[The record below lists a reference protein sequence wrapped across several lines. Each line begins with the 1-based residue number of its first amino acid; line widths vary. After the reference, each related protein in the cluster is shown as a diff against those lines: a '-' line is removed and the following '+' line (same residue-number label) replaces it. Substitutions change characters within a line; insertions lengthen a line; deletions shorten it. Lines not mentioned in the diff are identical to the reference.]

1 MMLPGMG
8 FLGSKIKFSHAN
20 GDSFDTGFYLKLIMS
35 DKTLFF
41 KTSGLNQ
48 DEIDKRNRK
57 KGGFRALEIVVM
69 AVLLFLVYLGV
80 VFSLKTAV
88 LEP

>member
-57 KGGFRALEIVVM
+57 RAALEIVVM